1 MSSRIK
7 FLSNLLLVRW
17 SQAVFLTLQ
26 PRKLSIFFFLLLYLS
41 QLHILQQQ
49 NFFLIWNN
57 NFSNIGSNFDWLILV
72 LYIVL
77 FLKSLRVYSHF
88 FLFIVFNMILKQLF
102 VFSLEILFDNWPVTC
117 GFYINLFWYTALVQP
132 RGGTSPVRVVCEIPL
147 KSCLRR
153 DFLTTFPNLSLRIG
167 LM

>member
-26 PRKLSIFFFLLLYLS
+26 PRTLSIFFLLLYLS